1 MKILK
6 SPKTYIALALLIIVA
21 VIFWKFPVQNRL
33 LSLIQW
39 IRIQGTAG
47 YLAYILVYAVGTVLL
62 FPGSLLTLGAGF
74 AWGLV
79 LGTIL
84 VSVASMTGATASFL
98 IGRYFARD
106 WVAQKVSKYPGFQR
120 IDRAVTGK
128 GFKIVFLTRLSP
140 VFPFTLQNY
149 AYGLTGVSLRD
160 YFFAS
165 WIGMLPGTIMYVYI
179 GTLITEFAQLASG
192 QTTQVPA
199 QKILYVIGL
208 IVTIFVTIYITRIAQ
223 KALKE
228 GAES

>member
-79 LGTIL
+79 LGTI
-84 VSVASMTGATASFL
+84 
-98 IGRYFARD
+98 